1 MRRRLGCFGRCRRL
15 LKRIEGRAVHPG
27 GKTERGYIKVCACAG
42 HSRAQVP
49 PIRPIGLMQPDAGQK
64 TNPLMRNQGSY
75 TRTRICFL
83 KTSLTI

>member
-1 MRRRLGCFGRCRRL
+1 MLRTVPAPS
-15 LKRIEGRAVHPG
+15 KRIEGRAAYPG
-27 GKTERGYIKVCACAG
+27 GKAERGYIKVCACAG
-42 HSRAQVP
+42 HSRATSSADP
-49 PIRPIGLMQPDAGQK
+49 PIGLMQPDAGQK